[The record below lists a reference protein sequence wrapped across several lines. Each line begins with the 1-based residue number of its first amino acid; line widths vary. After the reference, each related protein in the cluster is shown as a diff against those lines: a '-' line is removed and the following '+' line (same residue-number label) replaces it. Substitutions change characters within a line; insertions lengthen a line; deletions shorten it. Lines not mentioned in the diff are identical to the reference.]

1 MMINSRMVI
10 RVCFLFGFILSS
22 FSTLA
27 QTNVEAIQ
35 QHIDKTVWA
44 SFQKAYEARDADAL
58 NAIYATGVI
67 RVTPNGIDTKDDFK
81 RKNIE
86 SFKASKES
94 KTQIKLDFWFDS
106 RHTNEDTSY
115 EVGFYKIGLTTN
127 DKTQLIYGQFH
138 IVLKKIEGVWKI
150 TQDWDTTMINGHKIS
165 EEDFNKKEPIVFSE

>member
-1 MMINSRMVI
+1 MMTNSKIVI

-27 QTNVEAIQ
+27 QTNSIEIQ

-58 NAIYATGVI
+58 NAIYAKDVI

-81 RKNIE
+81 HKNIE
-86 SFKASKES
+86 NFKASKES
-94 KTQIKLDFWFDS
+94 KTEIKLDFWFDS

-127 DKTQLIYGQFH
+127 GKTQHIYGQFH

-150 TQDWDTTMINGHKIS
+150 TQDWDTTTINGHKIS
-165 EEDFNKKEPIVFSE
+165 EEDFNKKEPIDFFE